1 MEMLQI
7 KKKENKLKLDIEIN
21 NTQIYIAKEIDLAML
36 MNNSIKYSDNY
47 SKTLA
52 IL

>member
-1 MEMLQI
+1 MLQVQ
-7 KKKENKLKLDIEIN
+7 KKENKLKLDISIN
-21 NTQIYIAKEIDLAML
+21 NTQIYNAKEIDLAML

-47 SKTLA
+47 SKALA